1 MTTPPAPLPSASHQN
16 GINIRDAFSILSVR
30 AEKGNVHLHEI
41 TDSSSVPNELKEMGQ
56 RIDIAA
62 VKDQVGCTNTDPS
75 TKNDVVHGC
84 PKTNNDS
91 NVGLS
96 RNSLVNGVDD
106 EEEKKH
112 HALKRERE
120 RRAEEIRTKLQS
132 MCFADLLGTIF
143 QAQEERVAT
152 YKMFEG

>member
-1 MTTPPAPLPSASHQN
+1 MTMFMVAPKPTMIAVLDYP
-16 GINIRDAFSILSVR
+16 GIPWSIV
-30 AEKGNVHLHEI
+30 
-41 TDSSSVPNELKEMGQ
+41 
-56 RIDIAA
+56 
-62 VKDQVGCTNTDPS
+62 S
-75 TKNDVVHGC
+75 TTK
-84 PKTNNDS
+84 KK
-91 NVGLS
+91 
-96 RNSLVNGVDD
+96 
-106 EEEKKH
+106 KKH